1 MAKTP
6 SPNSQLLY
14 MLGALI
20 AFPLTAAGIF
30 RRRRRSRP
38 APRYA
43 KPPTIIVH
51 PPQPPRD

>member
-30 RRRRRSRP
+30 RRRRRSHP
-38 APRYA
+38 APRYT

-51 PPQPPRD
+51 APRPPRD